1 MELNDDE
8 LDERGTEEWTNS
20 IDRGGLWHVSE
31 NAYNSFY
38 FIEDEIR
45 HHLLAAKVDKMTV
58 GTQSKL
64 VNAVIEGEDVQFQWC
79 ITTAMAADESTLQ
92 LLKMIVELY
101 VTIRAFAFAESCL
114 EL

>member
-20 IDRGGLWHVSE
+20 IDRVSLWHVSE

-64 VNAVIEGEDVQFQWC
+64 INAVIEGEDASFSGVSLQQWLR
-79 ITTAMAADESTLQ
+79 MNLHYNFWKWLWNS
-92 LLKMIVELY
+92 M
-101 VTIRAFAFAESCL
+101 
-114 EL
+114 